1 MANKYEMITQL
12 ADYTAGRILKDP
24 HDYMGFLRCAGQNYK
39 YSFQDQILIYAQK
52 PDATAC
58 AEFETWK
65 ELGRYVNR
73 GTKGIALLVDDG
85 YRKLRHVFDI
95 ADTNRHPNLRAKPWP
110 NRKLQYQL
118 ADHWP

>member
-65 ELGRYVNR
+65 IPCQRLSTLKNSMHFSPR
-73 GTKGIALLVDDG
+73 
-85 YRKLRHVFDI
+85 
-95 ADTNRHPNLRAKPWP
+95 
-110 NRKLQYQL
+110 
-118 ADHWP
+118 